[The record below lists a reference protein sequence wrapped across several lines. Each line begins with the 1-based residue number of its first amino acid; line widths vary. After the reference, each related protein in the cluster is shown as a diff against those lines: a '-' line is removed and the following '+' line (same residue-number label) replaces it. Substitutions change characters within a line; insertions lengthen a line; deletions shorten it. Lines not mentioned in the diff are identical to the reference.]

1 MYQPAW
7 CSTHLLEKLCEKGVA
22 IPTIMTSAYAD
33 VPMAVQAM
41 SSGILD
47 FMEKP
52 FSRQALLARI
62 REAIDRDA
70 CRLREK
76 ARRAEVAARLATL
89 SPREHEVMDWLVAG
103 KHTKQIAHD
112 LGISAQT
119 VARHRLRVLSKMQ
132 VESVAELIHLVLTF
146 TLTRT

>member
-1 MYQPAW
+1 
-7 CSTHLLEKLCEKGVA
+7 
-22 IPTIMTSAYAD
+22 
-33 VPMAVQAM
+33 
-41 SSGILD
+41 
-47 FMEKP
+47 
-52 FSRQALLARI
+52 
-62 REAIDRDA
+62 
-70 CRLREK
+70 
-76 ARRAEVAARLATL
+76 
-89 SPREHEVMDWLVAG
+89 MDWLVAG